1 LSVVLRVATAEDAA
15 SVADVLLS
23 SRKAFLPYA
32 CLAHT
37 DAEVRVWVRETL
49 IPSGGVTVACAD
61 KSVVGVIAT
70 SCDSGVSWVNRARSF
85 WERHGFK
92 AIAYSDGSTN
102 EERCPDVL
110 YELAFCVNAAAL
122 DLRITPE
129 SAMPDT
135 VAELVQ
141 RGRALPPEER
151 EKLVEQ
157 LLQSLNESATRDLDA
172 TWAVEIKKRL
182 AEYDSGAVEA
192 IDAEEVFARAARL
205 AQ

>member
-1 LSVVLRVATAEDAA
+1 
-15 SVADVLLS
+15 
-23 SRKAFLPYA
+23 
-32 CLAHT
+32 
-37 DAEVRVWVRETL
+37 VRLYTFQAN
-49 IPSGGVTVACAD
+49 T
-61 KSVVGVIAT
+61 
-70 SCDSGVSWVNRARSF
+70 RARSF